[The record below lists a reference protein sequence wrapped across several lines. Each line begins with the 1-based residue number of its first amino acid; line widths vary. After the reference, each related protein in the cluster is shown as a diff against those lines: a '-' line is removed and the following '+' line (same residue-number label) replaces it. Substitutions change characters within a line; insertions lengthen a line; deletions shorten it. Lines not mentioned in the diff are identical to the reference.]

1 MVRVRVTYNRLAS
14 QPGKVTLFTPSC
26 YMSWEA
32 KQSGGMGNLA
42 QKLSQNCV
50 FTLYTLQN

>member
-26 YMSWEA
+26 YMPWEA
-32 KQSGGMGNLA
+32 KQSSGMGNLA

-50 FTLYTLQN
+50 FTFYT